1 VIQEESAAGGSTAVP
16 PPCRSRRIGGYNRC
30 RFRSQDEIPSRILHG
45 KTLPPLHRRND
56 GVSTGPER
64 FTIRKSA
71 YLQRTPSG
79 RRAGEGRTREVSIFL
94 LGDVVS
100 GLRRQ
105 SPANA
110 SYNVPEMLR
119 LLAAQGISS
128 GFTSTLLRIGRRKQF
143 LNSMLSHLT
152 LLMSADSQRG
162 PWLASA

>member
-1 VIQEESAAGGSTAVP
+1 MMEYLLVLNDSLYGS
-16 PPCRSRRIGGYNRC
+16 
-30 RFRSQDEIPSRILHG
+30 
-45 KTLPPLHRRND
+45 
-56 GVSTGPER
+56 
-64 FTIRKSA
+64 
-71 YLQRTPSG
+71 QRTYNAL
-79 RRAGEGRTREVSIFL
+79 RLAGALAKGATREVSIFL

-128 GFTSTLLRIGRRKQF
+128 GFPSTLLRIGRRKQF